1 MIDENKILHFSSR
14 EQNVKKIIQKAK
26 SVLKE
31 SFVSFI
37 LKRSWNDMKWVN
49 IVKVKLLHI
58 GEVTI
63 YNGTKSWGILT
74 LLKMT

>member
-14 EQNVKKIIQKAK
+14 EQNVKKIIRKAK

-37 LKRSWNDMKWVN
+37 LNRSWNDMKWVK

-58 GEVTI
+58 GKVTI
-63 YNGTKSWGILT
+63 YSGTKSWGILT